1 MQELLEHCRDCP
13 RRRLAPGEVLLHE
26 GERSG
31 RLFVLIKGLV
41 EVRRGDVEIALVDE
55 PGAIFGEMAVL
66 LDRPHTASVRAQ
78 GAAEVHVVEDAEAFL
93 AARPGLTLPVARL
106 LARRLDN
113 LSSYLVDLKRQFQD
127 REDHLGIVDEVL
139 EALSHEQGEAFLPVD
154 ELPPEPSPEPAR

>member
-1 MQELLEHCRDCP
+1 MQELLEQCRDCP
-13 RRRLAPGEVLLHE
+13 TRRLEPGEVLLRE

-31 RLFVLIKGLV
+31 QLFVLVSGTV
-41 EVRRGDVEIALVDE
+41 EVHRGDVEIALVDE

-78 GAAEVHVVEDAEAFL
+78 GPAEVHVVKDAESFL
-93 AARPGLTLPVARL
+93 AQRPGLTLPVARL

-113 LSSYLVDLKRQFQD
+113 VTAYLVDIKRQFQD

-139 EALSHEQGEAFLPVD
+139 EALSHEQGEAFLPAD
-154 ELPPEPSPEPAR
+154 ELPPEEAQEPSR